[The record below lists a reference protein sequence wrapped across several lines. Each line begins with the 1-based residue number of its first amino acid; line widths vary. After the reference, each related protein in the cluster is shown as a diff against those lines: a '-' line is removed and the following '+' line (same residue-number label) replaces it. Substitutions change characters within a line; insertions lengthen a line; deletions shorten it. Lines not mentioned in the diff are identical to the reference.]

1 MRSNKI
7 IYSLN
12 ISDIQNVAEEYL
24 ERRLNDE
31 ELKKVIDRVGDYIP
45 WYDAIENT
53 IIELR
58 FKSADERE
66 QEWHPN

>member
-66 QEWHPN
+66 QE

>member
-12 ISDIQNVAEEYL
+12 ISDIQNVADEYL
-24 ERRLNDE
+24 ERKLNDE

-45 WYDAIENT
+45 WYEAIENT

-58 FKSADERE
+58 FKLADERE
-66 QEWHPN
+66 QE